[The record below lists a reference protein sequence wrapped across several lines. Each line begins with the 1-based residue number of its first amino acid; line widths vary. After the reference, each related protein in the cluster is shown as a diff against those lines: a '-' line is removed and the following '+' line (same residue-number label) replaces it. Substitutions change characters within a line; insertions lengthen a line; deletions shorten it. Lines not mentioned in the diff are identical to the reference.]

1 MDIKDYLKEQMEA
14 GVNTNDIL
22 DNIYSI
28 CNEIAEEH
36 ATQNQKKFDAR
47 KLVELELEFVEKYF
61 PNAYKKY
68 YQDVNVEELTDEYV
82 ETFELEDKGYY
93 NSKEFFDDLFDAL
106 T

>member
-1 MDIKDYLKEQMEA
+1 MDIKDYLREQMEA
-14 GVNTNDIL
+14 GVDTNNIID
-22 DNIYSI
+22 DIYSI

-36 ATQNQKKFDAR
+36 ATQNQKKLDAR
-47 KLVELELEFVEKYF
+47 NLIELELEFVEKYY

-68 YQDVNVEELTDEYV
+68 YQDVDVEELTDEYV